1 MWAALGVNG
10 EQPGTHWWWATGKGE
25 TSFFP
30 LSDDNRKK
38 NVCRDSRRPQ
48 KKQSF
53 EVVSV
58 EGTSLFS
65 VLSFIPF
72 MGSSSLCMK
81 PGASGVLVE
90 PGRTCQLGGI
100 ERRADSATI
109 WNPRQCGSLPSWC
122 PGSFFSSWP
131 LGLPTLGNRGF
142 ALLPVRSKSNSL
154 LSGDRQV
161 AALPV
166 PDALPATAHC
176 KSGLCSSPGWGG
188 RREGLLSSLPSFP
201 RDKSTLDSSCI
212 FSSGHNTEGSR
223 G

>member
-1 MWAALGVNG
+1 MWVALGVNG

-38 NVCRDSRRPQ
+38 NVCRESRRPQ
-48 KKQSF
+48 EKQSF

-122 PGSFFSSWP
+122 PGSFLSSWP
-131 LGLPTLGNRGF
+131 LGLPTFRNRGF

-154 LSGDRQV
+154 LSGK
-161 AALPV
+161 LLV

-176 KSGLCSSPGWGG
+176 SQGCAQVQGEEGGGKVYRVLWPASPGSNPHWI
-188 RREGLLSSLPSFP
+188 LHV
-201 RDKSTLDSSCI
+201 
-212 FSSGHNTEGSR
+212 FSQVAITEGSR